1 MFVDVGVSVLFT
13 NVPWACRQTSRKLV
27 SAILLFC
34 KYTDFS
40 MDVSEEGLKRLCD
53 ILSCL
58 CTHFIEMCDVMVVCK
73 LSGRGSGVIND
84 PHCISG
90 Y

>member
-1 MFVDVGVSVLFT
+1 
-13 NVPWACRQTSRKLV
+13 
-27 SAILLFC
+27 
-34 KYTDFS
+34 